1 MHERMITALQPTG
14 SSKSYCFTVE
24 TQKSGERAP
33 NAIALG
39 SGKLCRARAVRMAV
53 TPPDPDPMIVSLL
66 RLFAL
71 RPLLT
76 LALFGIP
83 IIVLVAVGLFTI
95 LALKLFFFIVLPI
108 LVVVWLVRKVTRS
121 GDEPAN

>member
-1 MHERMITALQPTG
+1 M
-14 SSKSYCFTVE
+14 S
-24 TQKSGERAP
+24 
-33 NAIALG
+33 
-39 SGKLCRARAVRMAV
+39 V
-53 TPPDPDPMIVSLL
+53 TPPDPDPMIVALL

-83 IIVLVAVGLFTI
+83 VVVLVVVGLFTI

-121 GDEPAN
+121 GDAPAN